1 MQTPEHKQRSLFMLM
16 LVQLSTGFSMG
27 ARALVCSEPGAEHG
41 PDKLDWYSFYARAQL
56 ISTPTMGYLYQNLGA
71 NSSVWLV
78 TLALFLNA
86 GYSYLVIREKT
97 TE

>member
-1 MQTPEHKQRSLFMLM
+1 
-16 LVQLSTGFSMG
+16 
-27 ARALVCSEPGAEHG
+27 
-41 PDKLDWYSFYARAQL
+41 
-56 ISTPTMGYLYQNLGA
+56 LGA